1 MANTNKTMNVR
12 ITLITTLLSTILAG
26 CAPVLVSRLTLEPAS
41 GDIALLDGRAVTKA
55 GRDSVV
61 VVASF
66 EREELDYVALD
77 IEIKNNTTLPLAVN
91 PADFRLVA
99 LGAAQDTLPDPKTAT
114 LLYLRNAASPAYE
127 AGRVEL
133 NQKHEVKRLKTAKI
147 LNTVLLVAVVASD
160 ISSSSTN
167 RNYGEWRNNRI
178 SHDAAYQLINVKRA
192 VDHGAFANRMQRYDY
207 EAYRWRELALKA
219 ATVAPG
225 ESVRGLVFLPKMPQ
239 AQYIGLTYAAPE
251 QEGVSLLF
259 RQNLEEIRRPKRGRK

>member
-1 MANTNKTMNVR
+1 MNTR
-12 ITLITTLLSTILAG
+12 ITLITTLLSATLAG
-26 CAPVLVSRLTLEPAS
+26 CAPSLVSHLALEPAS
-41 GDIALLDGRAVTKA
+41 GDIAQLDGRAVTKA
-55 GRDSVV
+55 QRDSVV

-77 IEIKNNTTLPLAVN
+77 VEIKNRTTVPLDVN

-99 LGAAQDTLPDPKTAT
+99 LGTAQDTLSDPTNSA
-114 LLYLRNAASPAYE
+114 LPYLRNAANPGYE

-133 NQKHEVKRLKTAKI
+133 NQKREVKRLKTAKI
-147 LNTVLLVAVVASD
+147 INTVLLVAAVASD
-160 ISSSSTN
+160 ISSSSNN
-167 RNYGEWRNNRI
+167 RSFGEWRSNRI

-192 VDHGAFANRMQRYDY
+192 VDHGTFANRMQRYDY

-219 ATVAPG
+219 TTIAPG
-225 ESVRGLVFLPKMPQ
+225 ESVRGLVFLPKIPQ

-259 RQNLEEIRRPKRGRK
+259 RQIQTVTGGRKNRRK